1 MKRKIVAILIGLLA
15 LSAVVGIG
23 LAQAQRGDGE
33 QSVEQGEDEAHE
45 NESFGTDD
53 GEEPGDVEEPGNE
66 VEDD

>member
-15 LSAVVGIG
+15 LSGVVSIG
-23 LAQAQRGDGE
+23 LAQAQRGEGK

-45 NESFGTDD
+45 NESSGTDD
-53 GEEPGDVEEPGNE
+53 GEEHGDVEEPGNE